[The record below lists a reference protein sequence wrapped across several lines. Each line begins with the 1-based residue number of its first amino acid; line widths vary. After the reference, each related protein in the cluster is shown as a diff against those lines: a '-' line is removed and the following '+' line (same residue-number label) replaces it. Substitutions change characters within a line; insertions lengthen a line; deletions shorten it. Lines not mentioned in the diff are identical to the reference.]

1 MTVDHMTPK
10 DLRRCLG
17 QFATGVTVV
26 TYWDDGEPRG
36 ATMNAFTSV
45 SLDPPLVLISVA
57 RSAKAS
63 TKLAEKPFSVN
74 VLASDQLG
82 IALQFAGKPGGR
94 LDLRWAKGGIAPH
107 LTNSLA
113 WIECAPWRTYDG
125 GDHVLYLGEVQ
136 RLEHRSGDPLLF
148 VGGSFMSP
156 GVELF
161 HSPRTILL
169 DGRPVPGWLAAAQ
182 KIHDHVPLV

>member
-1 MTVDHMTPK
+1 MTVNNMTAK
-10 DLRRCLG
+10 DLRRCMG

-26 TYWDDGEPRG
+26 TYYDDGEPRG

-63 TKLAEKPFSVN
+63 AKLRGQPFSVN

-82 IALQFAGKPGGR
+82 VALQFAGRPGGR
-94 LDLRWAKGGIAPH
+94 LDLRWGNGGPAPH
-107 LTNSLA
+107 LTNAMA
-113 WIECAPWRTYDG
+113 WIQCTPWQAYDG

-136 RLEHRSGDPLLF
+136 RLEYRRADPLLF
-148 VGGSFMSP
+148 FAGSFMSP
-156 GVELF
+156 GVQLF
-161 HSPRTILL
+161 HSPRTVML
-169 DGRPVPGWLAAAQ
+169 DGRPVPGWLAAAER
-182 KIHDHVPLV
+182 IHDHVPLV

>member
-1 MTVDHMTPK
+1 VSTDRITCN

-17 QFATGVTVV
+17 HFATGVTVV
-26 TYWDDGEPRG
+26 TYWDEGKPRG

-57 RSAKAS
+57 RTAKSCA
-63 TKLAEKPFSVN
+63 KLEGRPFTVN

-94 LDLRWAKGGIAPH
+94 LDLRWDAGGIAPH
-107 LTNSLA
+107 LTNAMA
-113 WIECAPWRTYDG
+113 WLECTPWRSYDG
-125 GDHVLYLGEVQ
+125 GDHVLFLGEVQ
-136 RLEHRSGDPLLF
+136 RLEYRRADPLLF
-148 VGGSFMSP
+148 FGGSFRSV

-161 HSPRTILL
+161 HSPRTIML
-169 DGRPVPGWLAAAQ
+169 DGRPIPSWLTVAE